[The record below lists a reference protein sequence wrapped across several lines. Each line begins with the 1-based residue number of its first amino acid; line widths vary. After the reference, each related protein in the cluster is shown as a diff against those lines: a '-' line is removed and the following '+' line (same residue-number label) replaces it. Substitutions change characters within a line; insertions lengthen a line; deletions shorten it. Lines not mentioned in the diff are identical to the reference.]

1 MFQPAHTQD
10 EYHNVNTKTVEQK
23 ANGVNATELC
33 SVYSWS
39 CLPAVCVLGVP
50 LCSCPLCHSS
60 VVAVIPG
67 SGATAVVQAALCTPR
82 QERVAIK
89 RINLEKCQTSMD
101 ELLVSSINTS
111 YFLSVCAQS
120 VFVPLLTLPL
130 IHFIIV
136 LCKSE

>member
-1 MFQPAHTQD
+1 MALTLQSDARFTVGVVFQ
-10 EYHNVNTKTVEQK
+10 
-23 ANGVNATELC
+23 L
-33 SVYSWS
+33 
-39 CLPAVCVLGVP
+39 CVLGVP
-50 LCSCPLCHSS
+50 LCSCPLCHCS

-111 YFLSVCAQS
+111 YFLSVCARAQS
-120 VFVPLLTLPL
+120 VFVPHLTLPL
-130 IHFIIV
+130 IHFILV